1 MKRILYILA
10 LATLTSC
17 TSLIATTATASMSI
31 SPASIREETRFLTDK
46 MAYELRLSNRQYNDL
61 YEINYDFIYAVSDL
75 MEDVVYG
82 YEWALEAYYEALDR
96 RNDDLRWVLSDS
108 QYRRF
113 IRADYFYRPLYV
125 SDGRYWS
132 YRIYSYYPDRTV
144 FYYDVPHHY
153 STYNGGNY
161 RRYYNGVSYYRNRH
175 TEIRH
180 YSSPYS
186 VRSSRRYNS
195 YRSSDFGTIRF
206 RANSNVRPEN
216 HRSMRRDD
224 VNYNTRSRSYD
235 SYQQRDRDY
244 NRYNNSSSTRSY
256 NTPNTRENSR
266 TREYNSY
273 SRDNT
278 RTVPRSESTR
288 SREDSR
294 NSYSTAEPTRSR
306 RGEST
311 STPVRSETRSVES
324 RPTTRENV
332 DRSSETRSSRRSE
345 GATRSSSSEQPE
357 RGSSRSRR

>member
-1 MKRILYILA
+1 MA

-17 TSLIATTATASMSI
+17 TSLIATTATAGMSM

-61 YEINYDFIYAVSDL
+61 YEINYDFIYTVSDL

-82 YEWALEAYYEALDR
+82 YEWALNAYYEALDL

-113 IRADYFYRPLYV
+113 MRADYFYRPLYV
-125 SDGRYWS
+125 SNGRYWS

-144 FYYDVPHHY
+144 FYYDVPYHY
-153 STYNGGNY
+153 STYSGANY
-161 RRYYNGVSYYRNRH
+161 RRYYNSASHYRNRH

-186 VRSSRRYNS
+186 VRSSRRYDS

-206 RANSNVRPEN
+206 RANSSVRPES
-216 HRSMRRDD
+216 HRSMRSDD
-224 VNYNTRSRSYD
+224 VNRNTRSRGYD
-235 SYQQRDRDY
+235 SYTQRERNYD
-244 NRYNNSSSTRSY
+244 RYNNSSHARSY
-256 NTPNTRENSR
+256 NTPSTRENNR
-266 TREYNSY
+266 TREYDSY
-273 SRDNT
+273 NRENT
-278 RTVPRSESTR
+278 RTVTRSENTR
-288 SREDSR
+288 SRDDSR
-294 NSYSTAEPTRSR
+294 SGYPATEQTCSR

-311 STPVRSETRSVES
+311 SPVRSETRSVES

-345 GATRSSSSEQPE
+345 GATRSSSSEQSE